1 MNIVELHEPLKTHWA
16 GKDPFDQAAALE
28 GQVFRAVKNRR
39 TLRFEL
45 DGKGYFAKI
54 HTGVGWAEIVK
65 NLLMLKRPIVGAG
78 NEFQAIRRLET
89 LKIETMHIVGFGQ
102 CGRNPARLESFLITE
117 ELNDVISLEDFCQD
131 WQTTPP
137 PFALKKALIEK
148 LAAIART
155 MHTHGVN
162 HRDCYICHFML
173 DVASGTPTNADA
185 VKLSVIDLH
194 RAQVRSRT
202 PRRWV
207 VKDVA
212 GLWFSA
218 MDIGLT
224 RRDRLR
230 FMRAYAQ
237 MPLRSI
243 FESQYRFWRQVDR
256 TARRLYK
263 KDFGRPPR
271 KQI

>member
-1 MNIVELHEPLKTHWA
+1 M
-16 GKDPFDQAAALE
+16 
-28 GQVFRAVKNRR
+28 
-39 TLRFEL
+39 
-45 DGKGYFAKI
+45 
-54 HTGVGWAEIVK
+54 
-65 NLLMLKRPIVGAG
+65 RP
-78 NEFQAIRRLET
+78 Q
-89 LKIETMHIVGFGQ
+89 
-102 CGRNPARLESFLITE
+102 PARLESFLITE
-117 ELNDVISLEDFCQD
+117 ELTDVISLEDFCQH
-131 WQTTPP
+131 WRTTPP

-202 PRRWV
+202 SRRWV

-224 RRDRLR
+224 RRDCLR

-243 FESQYRFWRQVDR
+243 FESQERFWRQVDR

-263 KDFGRPPR
+263 KEFGRPPR
-271 KQI
+271 TQM